1 MSNKATYTIECECNN
16 CDFSGPV
23 EIEKGTVAA
32 LGNIVCPNCG
42 CRHLKNKVKPAPI
55 DTWVKPSYPYRYECP
70 PIVITP
76 EPNPLPSAHP
86 YKPNHWP
93 QVWCQNSA
101 TPVNAHISMQREEIS
116 ALGKAP
122 AMHGGL
128 MGVLFENA
136 LHDMM
141 K

>member
-1 MSNKATYTIECECNN
+1 MSNKPTYTIECECNN

-42 CRHLKNKVKPAPI
+42 CRHLKKKVKTTTKQ
-55 DTWVKPSYPYRYECP
+55 DWVTPHYPYRYECP

-76 EPNPLPSAHP
+76 DPLPPANPDYSP
-86 YKPNHWP
+86 ERWP
-93 QVWCQNSA
+93 KVWCQNSA
-101 TPVNAHISMQREEIS
+101 TPVNAHISMQREELS

-122 AMHGGL
+122 SLHGGL
-128 MGVLFENA
+128 MGVIFENA
-136 LHDMM
+136 LADYLD